1 MASHKHRK
9 HSPNFKPIERVKCPQ
24 CDKTYKAH
32 NYLKEHI
39 LKDHEKNTPYACE
52 HCQRSFGLKST
63 LRTHIVNTH
72 TKVKCDE
79 CNQEICNAFLLKRHM
94 GKVHGLKPS
103 VVFQCEF
110 CPMFYNKQ
118 ANLVKHVDKNH
129 RSREF
134 NLETH

>member
-1 MASHKHRK
+1 MH
-9 HSPNFKPIERVKCPQ
+9 Q
-24 CDKTYKAH
+24 
-32 NYLKEHI
+32 
-39 LKDHEKNTPYACE
+39 
-52 HCQRSFGLKST
+52 
-63 LRTHIVNTH
+63 
-72 TKVKCDE
+72 KVKCEE

-118 ANLVKHVDKNH
+118 ANLTKHVDKNH

-134 NLETH
+134 NLEAH